1 MALPRGGTRKITT
14 VKAGK
19 SSAKLPDKKGT
30 AAESLCPL
38 TVEVI
43 SFLRGKP
50 SIDPARSRL
59 PPLLLRVESLPS
71 NLLATQTLRV
81 PQFGDRILFL
91 AARTVNS
98 SPFSRAKLFSFA
110 GDFILINGITVIV
123 RPKWYRSM
131 ILG

>member
-59 PPLLLRVESLPS
+59 PLLLRGESLPS
-71 NLLATQTLRV
+71 NLSATQTLRV

-123 RPKWYRSM
+123 RRKWYCSM